1 MGEVDARN
9 VRRVQGRRIRQARN
23 LADLTLAE
31 LSQRLEAEHG
41 IVITPQAISAW
52 ERGETSPRLHLR
64 VPLCQIIGVDP
75 TTIFGVEL

>member
-23 LADLTLAE
+23 LADLTITE
-31 LSQRLEAEHG
+31 VSQRLEAEHG
-41 IVITPQAISAW
+41 IVLTPQAISAW

-75 TTIFGVEL
+75 ADIFGSEL

>member
-1 MGEVDARN
+1 MGESDAPN

-23 LADLTLAE
+23 RADLTLTE
-31 LSQRLEAEHG
+31 LSQRLAAEHG
-41 IVITPQAISAW
+41 IVLTPQAISAW

-75 TTIFGVEL
+75 ADIFGSEL